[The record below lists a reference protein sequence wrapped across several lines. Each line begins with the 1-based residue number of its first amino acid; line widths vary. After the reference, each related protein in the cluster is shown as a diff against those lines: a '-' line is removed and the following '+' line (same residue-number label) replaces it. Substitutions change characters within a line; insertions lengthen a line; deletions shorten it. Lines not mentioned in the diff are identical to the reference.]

1 MTAINYSA
9 GAQGAVSSLTT
20 PPRRERSVDAQPAN
34 GTRSAA
40 AVPDGHA
47 AVQAPRTK
55 SVEEA
60 AKDAAKALK
69 KPDLDSA
76 QAETKA
82 SMEAASQQIQGY
94 LRDSG
99 RNLDVFVDES
109 TGYYVAKVVN
119 PTTGEVVRSL
129 PSEETLRIARSIDMM
144 RGALVNQRA

>member
-1 MTAINYSA
+1 
-9 GAQGAVSSLTT
+9 
-20 PPRRERSVDAQPAN
+20 
-34 GTRSAA
+34 
-40 AVPDGHA
+40 VPDGHA